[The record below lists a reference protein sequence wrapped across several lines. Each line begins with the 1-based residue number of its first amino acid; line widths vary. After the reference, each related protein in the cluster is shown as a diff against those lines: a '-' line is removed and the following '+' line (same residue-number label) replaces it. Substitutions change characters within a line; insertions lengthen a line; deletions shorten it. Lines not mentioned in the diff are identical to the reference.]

1 MSSTVLVL
9 GNDGENVEWNEWVE
23 EVDSKVFE
31 LGGITEILWNYG
43 KEGLDEIPID
53 AIELTREVKESLIM
67 FSYNNETRRM
77 NGSALKRFMN
87 DTSIKT
93 MMKHD
98 RRKLY
103 EGLKSMTVGLAR
115 QEVRRLGVE
124 NVHLARETLKKIYS
138 KKADLEMKRIERLVE
153 AGISRE
159 DGTKFGDNDDLQK
172 HVQGF
177 EKLVDEL
184 RGMVK
189 KENLDAYIY
198 SKPDNMSKYFARGLP
213 PSYTDILTNISLM
226 KELVNTNNSKGEVDT
241 GADSYPHWPQFKTLL
256 LRLYNMKLARQDDL
270 KAEKECKKSDKIK
283 VHAVRSNE
291 NDSNKPCRHYSQGNC
306 KYGDACKFSHED
318 YYDSDGKEKPNSNE
332 SKEKDRGQWV
342 FKSES
347 EFKKAAQKYMEREVE
362 KTSAWNQLIE
372 KLAEVHNEAK
382 DKASTS
388 SESRGSSSSD
398 NPVSEA
404 KRKIAHLLKIA
415 KKARAFED

>member
-1 MSSTVLVL
+1 
-9 GNDGENVEWNEWVE
+9 
-23 EVDSKVFE
+23 
-31 LGGITEILWNYG
+31 
-43 KEGLDEIPID
+43 
-53 AIELTREVKESLIM
+53 
-67 FSYNNETRRM
+67 
-77 NGSALKRFMN
+77 MN

-283 VHAVRSNE
+283 VHAVRSDE
-291 NDSNKPCRHYSQGNC
+291 NDSNKPCRHYSQGKC

-318 YYDSDGKEKPNSNE
+318 YYDGDGNEETYSDK
-332 SKEKDRGQWV
+332 SKEKDRG
-342 FKSES
+342 
-347 EFKKAAQKYMEREVE
+347 
-362 KTSAWNQLIE
+362 
-372 KLAEVHNEAK
+372 
-382 DKASTS
+382 
-388 SESRGSSSSD
+388 
-398 NPVSEA
+398 
-404 KRKIAHLLKIA
+404 
-415 KKARAFED
+415 